1 MRLIG
6 RQGIRLHGISYYEP
20 FLATLFD
27 GAERRVLVHYDPRDM
42 SRVFLRGEDGF
53 QTIRYRNLANPPL
66 ALWEIR
72 AARRALVAE
81 GRASIDEAALIAARQ
96 ANAELVAQGQ
106 RMTRRERLN
115 AERRV
120 RGQKSG
126 TRLRPDG
133 RPKGVSRSR

>member
-1 MRLIG
+1 MRTAF
-6 RQGIRLHGISYYEP
+6 RQS
-20 FLATLFD
+20 AT
-27 GAERRVLVHYDPRDM
+27 
-42 SRVFLRGEDGF
+42 
-53 QTIRYRNLANPPL
+53 RNLANPPL

-120 RGQKSG
+120 RGQSLAPGSG
-126 TRLRPDG
+126 LTAVPRALAAVDEPISI
-133 RPKGVSRSR
+133 GVDVGAIEPW